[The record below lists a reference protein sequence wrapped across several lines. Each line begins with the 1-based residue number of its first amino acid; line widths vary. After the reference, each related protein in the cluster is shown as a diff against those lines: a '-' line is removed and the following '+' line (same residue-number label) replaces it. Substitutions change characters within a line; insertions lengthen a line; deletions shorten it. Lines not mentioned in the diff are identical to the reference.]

1 MSKNLCPENDLE
13 FENSQTVMGETCR
26 ETLCTSCAHL
36 EVCKLK
42 ETYIKAQEAVDRA
55 IISDSCINDD
65 GKSVTKMTYVANL
78 RDWLTVPQ
86 LRCKYYSKKSE
97 YTVRNFNESTHTQ
110 ALM

>member
-13 FENSQTVMGETCR
+13 FENSQTVMGATCR

-65 GKSVTKMTYVANL
+65 GKSVTKMTHVVNL
-78 RDWLTVPQ
+78 RDWLTIPLLQ
-86 LRCKYYSKKSE
+86 CKHYS
-97 YTVRNFNESTHTQ
+97 NTQ